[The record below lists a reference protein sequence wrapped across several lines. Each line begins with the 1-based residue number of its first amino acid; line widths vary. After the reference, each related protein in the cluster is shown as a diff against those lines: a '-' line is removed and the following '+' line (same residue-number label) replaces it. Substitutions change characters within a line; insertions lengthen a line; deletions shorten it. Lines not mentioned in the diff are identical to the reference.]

1 MQLCD
6 EDKHL
11 NKGDEDKP
19 LNKGDEDKHLNK
31 GDEHKRLAKDESSWP
46 IAFSLRSEEKQ
57 VGRWTTLS
65 WSIDNVELYEQA
77 AAINYEVSTTPS
89 NNVVNTTRYGR
100 TLYLYRDE
108 RTDYRFNLSS
118 QDPHL
123 FIVCEVTD
131 EQFTPLLITAAQSVA
146 SSYMDGDYQVLHI
159 QMPLPVQAWME
170 AFIGRNGELI
180 EFKKKRCKDKK
191 GRSSGQ

>member
-11 NKGDEDKP
+11 NKGDE
-19 LNKGDEDKHLNK
+19 
-31 GDEHKRLAKDESSWP
+31 HKRLGKDGSSWP

-65 WSIDNVELYEQA
+65 WSIEDIELYQQA
-77 AAINYEVSTTPS
+77 PASTATEEVKDTTGS
-89 NNVVNTTRYGR
+89 TTRYER

-131 EQFTPLLITAAQSVA
+131 EQFSPLLITAAQSVA

-180 EFKKKRCKDKK
+180 EFKKKRCKDRK

>member
-1 MQLCD
+1 MQLLD
-6 EDKHL
+6 EDKSR
-11 NKGDEDKP
+11 
-19 LNKGDEDKHLNK
+19 NK
-31 GDEHKRLAKDESSWP
+31 GDEHKHFVKDESSWP
-46 IAFSLRSEEKQ
+46 IAFALRSEEKQ
-57 VGRWTTLS
+57 VGRWSTLS
-65 WSIDNVELYEQA
+65 WSIDKVELYEQA
-77 AAINYEVSTTPS
+77 AAINNDDVITIAA
-89 NNVVNTTRYGR
+89 NNTVNSTRYER

-131 EQFTPLLITAAQSVA
+131 EQFSPLLITAAQSVA

-180 EFKKKRCKDKK
+180 EFKKKRCKNRK